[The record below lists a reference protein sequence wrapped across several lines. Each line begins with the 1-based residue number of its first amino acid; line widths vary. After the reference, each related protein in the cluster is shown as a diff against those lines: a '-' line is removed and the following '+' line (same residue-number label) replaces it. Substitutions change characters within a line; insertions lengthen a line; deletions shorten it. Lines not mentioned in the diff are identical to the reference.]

1 MKLCSRVNL
10 IYKIEKS
17 KKKRQ
22 FFLAQRDFG
31 LFVQTLDQLF
41 PYVFLQQK
49 TNQKLAID

>member
-1 MKLCSRVNL
+1 MKLISQKKNVN
-10 IYKIEKS
+10 
-17 KKKRQ
+17 